1 MDREDSGMQCHYCE
15 RDAAYAAEQ
24 GGVSVGLCEQHF
36 RERVEELTEHEGLEA
51 LRERVDVTQAD
62 E

>member
-1 MDREDSGMQCHYCE
+1 MQCHYCE